1 MEHMETQENEDL
13 YTDKQPY
20 LEKIVALCNTGI
32 QHYDYKIDAHV
43 QYIDRSMEQSIDQ
56 TELYKELSMY
66 TTEKEDLLE
75 IRMKCTEKLE
85 AGPTIPEE
93 EKQHVKIELEIV
105 EQLGDKMKQLNSDF
119 IQENQELI
127 NKAAEDEQAAA
138 MLADK
143 QIKLAAQQHDLQVDA
158 EIEKEQQIEVFD
170 MQSKEEEITK
180 TKAQLNKLI
189 DELDDD
195 SSDLAIKLAISRLEE
210 LLNETLY
217 DRQYINCSDINEIS
231 DESMDNLIAAIKHI
245 NSYIHDPDVEPTI
258 QLAIRKFEV
267 WDLERK
273 FEHFTK
279 TQKKQEKI
287 AELIDPV
294 LNNLNFDTLVDK
306 NIIDKICEDY
316 YNANIRILNSE
327 EIIQYKI
334 QILRPLRSALI
345 KLKNQYL

>member
-1 MEHMETQENEDL
+1 
-13 YTDKQPY
+13 
-20 LEKIVALCNTGI
+20 VALCNTGI

-170 MQSKEEEITK
+170 M
-180 TKAQLNKLI
+180 
-189 DELDDD
+189 
-195 SSDLAIKLAISRLEE
+195 
-210 LLNETLY
+210 
-217 DRQYINCSDINEIS
+217 
-231 DESMDNLIAAIKHI
+231 
-245 NSYIHDPDVEPTI
+245 
-258 QLAIRKFEV
+258 
-267 WDLERK
+267 
-273 FEHFTK
+273 
-279 TQKKQEKI
+279 
-287 AELIDPV
+287 
-294 LNNLNFDTLVDK
+294 
-306 NIIDKICEDY
+306 
-316 YNANIRILNSE
+316 
-327 EIIQYKI
+327 
-334 QILRPLRSALI
+334 
-345 KLKNQYL
+345 

>member
-1 MEHMETQENEDL
+1 
-13 YTDKQPY
+13 
-20 LEKIVALCNTGI
+20 
-32 QHYDYKIDAHV
+32 
-43 QYIDRSMEQSIDQ
+43 
-56 TELYKELSMY
+56 
-66 TTEKEDLLE
+66 
-75 IRMKCTEKLE
+75 
-85 AGPTIPEE
+85 
-93 EKQHVKIELEIV
+93 
-105 EQLGDKMKQLNSDF
+105 
-119 IQENQELI
+119 
-127 NKAAEDEQAAA
+127 
-138 MLADK
+138 
-143 QIKLAAQQHDLQVDA
+143 
-158 EIEKEQQIEVFD
+158 
-170 MQSKEEEITK
+170 
-180 TKAQLNKLI
+180 
-189 DELDDD
+189 
-195 SSDLAIKLAISRLEE
+195 
-210 LLNETLY
+210 
-217 DRQYINCSDINEIS
+217 
-231 DESMDNLIAAIKHI
+231 MDNLIAAIKHI

>member
-1 MEHMETQENEDL
+1 METQEIEDL

-20 LEKIVALCNTGI
+20 LEKIVTLCDVGI
-32 QHYDYKIDAHV
+32 RHYEYKIDGHV
-43 QYIDRSMEQSIDQ
+43 RYIDQSIEQSIEQ

-75 IRMKCTEKLE
+75 IRMKYTAKLK

-119 IQENQELI
+119 VQENQELI

-245 NSYIHDPDVEPTI
+245 NSYIYDPDAEPTI
-258 QLAIRKFEV
+258 QSAIRKFEV

-273 FEHFTK
+273 YYRFIE
-279 TQKKQEKI
+279 TQKKQNKL
-287 AELIDPV
+287 AKLIDPV
-294 LNNLNFDTLVDK
+294 LNNLNFDTPVDK
-306 NIIDKICEDY
+306 DSIDKICEDY
-316 YNANIRILNSE
+316 YNVDIKSMNPE
-327 EIIQYKI
+327 EQIQYKLRT
-334 QILRPLRSALI
+334 LRPLRSALI